1 MNTYKNTLNIFIFTL
16 SAAVMMLAVYFVD
29 GPKTIFHTLKEAD
42 FLYLTLALLASC
54 SSVGS

>member
-42 FLYLTLALLASC
+42 FLYLTLALSFVL
-54 SSVGS
+54 SS